1 MLENDLIVIGSG
13 LAGLMAAAAASKKG
27 KRVLVLTKG
36 AGTIAI
42 GGGSIDVLGYSE
54 GGRKLDNPLQGL
66 SSLST
71 SHPYSKIGLP
81 ALAAAVE
88 FFSSLCD
95 EAGYPYKGSLGESQ
109 WLPTAIGTLKPTC
122 LAPLTMDSAKLVGAK
137 KIVVMGFVGL
147 KDYYP
152 ELIVKGLERSLP
164 QVEGF
169 ETIMLETGLT
179 GGKRDLNALDIARW
193 LDKMSGRQSCIQQL
207 KGKVRPG
214 NLILTPPVLGTT
226 PDYRL
231 LQEME
236 EATGCSFIETV
247 GLPPAVT
254 GMRLRNLLV
263 RYLRD
268 RGVRFIEQADVAT
281 VIVESG
287 RCQGVITQNIDR
299 RRTYGAKSFVLAT
312 GGFFSAGLR
321 SAPGRAWEPIF
332 DLPVDVPDD
341 PEEWSGERLFSGPPQ
356 DFAHFGIAVDSSLRP
371 TDVSGRVILDNVFIA
386 GRNLAGY
393 DYCREKSG
401 NGVAMATGYLAGISD

>member
-1 MLENDLIVIGSG
+1 MLENDLIVVGSG

-54 GGRKLDNPLQGL
+54 SGRQLDNPLQGL
-66 SSLST
+66 SGLST
-71 SHPYSKIGLP
+71 SHPYSKIGQP
-81 ALAAAVE
+81 ALANAVAL
-88 FFSSLCD
+88 FLSLCD

-122 LAPLTMDSAKLVGAK
+122 LTPLTMDAKKLVGAK
-137 KIVVMGFVGL
+137 KIVVIGFVGL

-152 ELIVKGLERSLP
+152 DLIVKGLERSLP
-164 QVEGF
+164 HVAKF
-169 ETIMLETGLT
+169 ETVMLDTGLT

-193 LDKMSGRQSCIQQL
+193 LDKMPGRQSCIQQL
-207 KGKVRPG
+207 KGKVHPG
-214 NLILTPPVLGTT
+214 NLVLTPPVLGTS
-226 PDYRL
+226 PDYQL

-268 RGVRFIEQADVAT
+268 RGVLFIEQADVVAA
-281 VIVESG
+281 IVESG
-287 RCQGVITQNIDR
+287 RCQGVITHNIDR
-299 RRTYGAKSFVLAT
+299 QRTYGAKSFVLAT
-312 GGFFSAGLR
+312 GGFFATGLR
-321 SAPGRAWEPIF
+321 SGPGRAWEPIF
-332 DLPVDVPDD
+332 DLPVQVPSD
-341 PEEWSGERLFSGPPQ
+341 PEEWSGESLFSGPPQ
-356 DFAHFGIAVDSSLRP
+356 TFAYFGIAVDSSLRP
-371 TDVSGRVILDNVFIA
+371 IDASGKVILENVFIA
-386 GRNLAGY
+386 GQNLAGY

-401 NGVAMATGYLAGISD
+401 NGVAMATGYLAGISA